1 MEFFTMSAM
10 NGIGDNMN
18 RFHILVADNKE
29 ESLTTYG
36 EYLENHGYIVHKA
49 SSPEEARY
57 LLENTR
63 LHFAI
68 LDLRLERDED
78 EKDKSGLQIA
88 KQAARS
94 VPKMILTNF
103 PAYQDV
109 VEVMKQDVHHLQP
122 AVEFLD
128 KRTTKLADLATAVA
142 EALQK
147 YVQINWELVIH
158 WESHGSFAQFVYLL
172 EPNLPQEYL
181 GERTAELEDLFRKLF
196 NEYTQ
201 ITIGRMLAEGAD
213 RLILPVFAF
222 NHSGVETR
230 FLVSC
235 GWQTA
240 VWEENERYE
249 KVVPQRFGIK
259 NIGKLNTADTV
270 HFGAIAYTFMGSDL
284 EATTTLRQF
293 YKKAN
298 AEEIVAAITSLYRD
312 NLAAWYKSGR
322 CQQPEIDLHSFYGR
336 WLALPD
342 PAQTQEHLTD
352 IAQDIAVKALANNLT
367 EITLNPRH
375 IEFRLSPDETLT
387 LPNPIYAWANLK
399 ESHRSVVWGI
409 THGRLHGD
417 TVLVDAQGKAW
428 VIDFAQVSQAP
439 LLIDFV
445 SLETAVKFDLLD
457 ANNCQD
463 RCHLEERLRQAG
475 SLAENL
481 TMEDAD
487 DRVVQILAALTAVLQ
502 SAAELAGCD
511 LEAYN
516 EALYHCAIARLSRYD
531 PHVFYTPRILAT
543 YVHTLLSTALLSTTF
558 IGPPTPSDLPP
569 EGTTGLWLD
578 ETNKTVWVEG
588 QAIDLTAQDYTIL
601 AYLYQRANQLCLKKE
616 IVEQA
621 LNEPYD
627 PYDREQSR
635 LNTAMSRLRRKLE
648 PDNKSPKYLITV
660 RAQGYRLMTE
670 KNP

>member
-1 MEFFTMSAM
+1 M
-10 NGIGDNMN
+10 NY
-18 RFHILVADNKE
+18 FHILVADNNE
-29 ESLTTYG
+29 EVLNTYS
-36 EYLENHGYIVHKA
+36 EILENHGYIIHKA
-49 SSPEEARY
+49 SSPEEASH

-63 LHFAI
+63 IHFAI

-78 EKDKSGLQIA
+78 EKDRSGLQIA
-88 KQAARS
+88 KQTARS

-109 VEVMKQDVHHLQP
+109 VEAMKQDVYDLQP

-128 KRTTKLADLATAVA
+128 KRTTQLTDLATAVA

-147 YVQINWELVIH
+147 YVPINWDLIIH

-172 EPNLPQEYL
+172 EPNLAQEYL
-181 GERTAELEDLFRKLF
+181 GERAAELEDLFRKIF

-213 RLILPVFAF
+213 RQILPVFAF
-222 NHSGVETR
+222 NHSNVETR

-249 KVVPQRFGIK
+249 KIVPQRFGIK

-293 YKKAN
+293 YKKAD
-298 AEEIVAAITSLYRD
+298 AQEIVAAITSLYRD

-342 PAQTQEHLTD
+342 PSQTQEHLTN
-352 IAQDIAVKALANNLT
+352 IVQDITVKAIANNLT
-367 EITLNPRH
+367 EITLNSRH
-375 IEFRLSPDETLT
+375 IEFHLSPDETLM
-387 LPNPIYAWANLK
+387 LPNPIYVWANLK

-417 TVLVDAQGKAW
+417 TILVDAQSKAW
-428 VIDFAQVSQAP
+428 VIDFAQVAQAP

-445 SLETAVKFDLLD
+445 SLETAVKFDLFA

-475 SLAENL
+475 SLVENL

-487 DRVVQILAALTAVLQ
+487 DHVTKILAALTAVRQL
-502 SAAELAGCD
+502 AAELAGCD

-516 EALYHCAIARLSRYD
+516 EALYHCTIARLSRYD

-543 YVHTLLSTALLSTTF
+543 YVHSLLSAALLSETF
-558 IGPPTPSDLPP
+558 ARPAPHANIPP
-569 EGTTGLWLD
+569 EGLTGLWLD
-578 ETNKTVWVEG
+578 ETNKILWVEG
-588 QAIDLTAQDYTIL
+588 RIIDLTAQDYTIL
-601 AYLYQRANQLCLKKE
+601 VYLYQRANQLCLKKD
-616 IVEQA
+616 IVEHA

-660 RAQGYRLMTE
+660 RAQGYRLMTG
-670 KNP
+670 KIP

>member
-1 MEFFTMSAM
+1 M
-10 NGIGDNMN
+10 NH
-18 RFHILVADNKE
+18 FHILVADNIE
-29 ESLTTYG
+29 ESLNTYS
-36 EYLENHGYIVHKA
+36 EYLENHGYVIHKA

-88 KQAARS
+88 KQSARS
-94 VPKMILTNF
+94 MPKMILTNF

-109 VEVMKQDVHHLQP
+109 VEAMKQDVHHLQP

-128 KRTTKLADLATAVA
+128 KRATKLTDLVAAVA
-142 EALQK
+142 EALHK
-147 YVQINWELVIH
+147 YVRINWDLMIH
-158 WESHGSFAQFVYLL
+158 WESPGSFAQFVYLL
-172 EPNLPQEYL
+172 EPDLLQEHL
-181 GERTAELEDLFRKLF
+181 GERAAELEDLFRKLF

-201 ITIGRMLAEGAD
+201 ITIGRMLAEGAN

-222 NHSGVETR
+222 NHSGAETR

-235 GWQTA
+235 GLQTA

-249 KVVPQRFGIK
+249 KVVPRRFGIK

-293 YKKAN
+293 YKKAHT
-298 AEEIVAAITSLYRD
+298 EEIVAAITSLYRD

-322 CQQPEIDLHSFYGR
+322 YQQPDIDLRQFYGR

-342 PAQTQEHLTD
+342 PSQTQEQLTN
-352 IAQDIAVKALANNLT
+352 IVQDIAVKALANNLT
-367 EITLNPRH
+367 EIALNPRH
-375 IEFRLSPDETLT
+375 IEFHLSPDETLT
-387 LPNPIYAWANLK
+387 VPNPIYTWANLK

-409 THGRLHGD
+409 THGRLHSD
-417 TVLVDAQGKAW
+417 TVLVDARGKAW
-428 VIDFAQVSQAP
+428 VIDFAQVNQTP

-445 SLETAVKFDLLD
+445 SLETAVKFDLFD
-457 ANNCQD
+457 AHNCQD
-463 RCHLEERLRQAG
+463 RCGLEERLRQAG

-481 TMEDAD
+481 TMKDAD
-487 DRVVQILAALTAVLQ
+487 DRVVQVLAALTVVRQL
-502 SAAELAGCD
+502 AAELAGCD

-531 PHVFYTPRILAT
+531 PHVFYTPRILAA
-543 YVHTLLSTALLSTTF
+543 YVHTLLSAALLSETF
-558 IGPPTPSDLPP
+558 ANSFPSAAIPP
-569 EGTTGLWLD
+569 ERTTGLWLD
-578 ETNKTVWVEG
+578 EPNKTVWVEG
-588 QAIDLTAQDYTIL
+588 QAVDLTAQDYTIL
-601 AYLYQRANQLCLKKE
+601 AYLYQHANQLCLKKD

-621 LNEPYD
+621 LDEPYD

-648 PDNKSPKYLITV
+648 PDNKSPQYLITV

-670 KNP
+670 KKP